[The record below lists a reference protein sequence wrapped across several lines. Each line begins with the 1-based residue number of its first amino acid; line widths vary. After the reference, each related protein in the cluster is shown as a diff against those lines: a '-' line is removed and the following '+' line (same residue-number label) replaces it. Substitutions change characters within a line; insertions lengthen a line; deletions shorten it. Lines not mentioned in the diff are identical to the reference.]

1 MVLLVCMLPTSQEEL
16 AKILQ
21 LSDKE
26 LRSLLSVLRKKG
38 LIAQA

>member
-1 MVLLVCMLPTSQEEL
+1 MWPATNEEV

-21 LSDKE
+21 LPDKE
-26 LRSLLSVLRKKG
+26 LRSLLRILRKKG